1 MPTKKHYTRKRN
13 TIRRTKRRTTRK
25 YTKTTNINWNG
36 LLGLGKAVGGT
47 LFKTAKL
54 AGNVVG
60 AVVPQL
66 QMIPMVLN
74 NMATVKKSL
83 DTILGKDEEEAE
95 EQEENLVRTIKRMK
109 IAIIKLSKVM
119 VSKYPRMREHPLYI
133 EMTKLY
139 DDIEFIEQFQNS
151 WDKMEQ
157 QKQIFP
163 IIQRFK
169 QILMEY
175 KKVMNQE

>member
-1 MPTKKHYTRKRN
+1 
-13 TIRRTKRRTTRK
+13 
-25 YTKTTNINWNG
+25 
-36 LLGLGKAVGGT
+36 
-47 LFKTAKL
+47 
-54 AGNVVG
+54 
-60 AVVPQL
+60 
-66 QMIPMVLN
+66 
-74 NMATVKKSL
+74 MANVKKSL
-83 DTILGKDEEEAE
+83 DTILGKDEDEDE